1 MNVLLR
7 TILTLLVFSRAPAFA
22 SVERINDTQPQL
34 SQTQNQVN
42 SKLFKHSLS
51 GLYGINSFPLSTTQ
65 PYSDFNT
72 LYSKAHQA
80 QYELE
85 TICKSVAL
93 QTQSQALFSGI
104 KSPQRAKAKIKTD
117 LSDDVSKI
125 TDLARGTI
133 VTNGIEDLV
142 TTFELLENQTKIISV
157 KNRFKNPTPSGYRD
171 LNILVEL
178 PKTKI
183 IAEVQIH
190 LAGIANVKNGPE
202 HELYEKIQHIER
214 TAAVHNRTLTLP
226 EQVRIKQLR
235 QQSINLYHDAWQP
248 YITTNVYYNENKA
261 A

>member
-22 SVERINDTQPQL
+22 SIEPINDNQQR
-34 SQTQNQVN
+34 SQTQNQIN

-51 GLYGINSFPLSTTQ
+51 GLYGINSFRLSARQ

-93 QTQSQALFSGI
+93 QTNAQALFSGV
-104 KSPQRAKAKIKTD
+104 KSQQRAQTKIKTD
-117 LSDDVSKI
+117 LSNEVSRI

-133 VTNGIEDLV
+133 VTNDIEDLV
-142 TTFELLENQTKIISV
+142 TTFELLENQTKIVSV
-157 KNRFKNPTPSGYRD
+157 KNRFKNPAPSRYRD

-183 IAEVQIH
+183 IAEVQLH
-190 LAGIANVKNGPE
+190 LADIAKVKNGPE
-202 HELYEKIQHIER
+202 HELYEQIQHIER
-214 TAAVHNRTLTLP
+214 NAVASNGMLNQL
-226 EQVRIKQLR
+226 EQARINKLR

-248 YITTNVYYNENKA
+248 YITTKIKA

>member
-22 SVERINDTQPQL
+22 SVEPINDTQSQS
-34 SQTQNQVN
+34 SQTQNQAN
-42 SKLFKHSLS
+42 TKLFKHSLS
-51 GLYGINSFPLSTTQ
+51 GLYGINSFRLSTSQ

-93 QTQSQALFSGI
+93 QTHSQALFSGI
-104 KSPQRAKAKIKTD
+104 KSQQRAQTKIKTD
-117 LSDDVSKI
+117 LSNDVSKI
-125 TDLARGTI
+125 TDVARGTI
-133 VTNGIEDLV
+133 VTNDIEGLV
-142 TTFELLENQTKIISV
+142 TTFELLENQTKIVSV

-171 LNILVEL
+171 LNVLVQL

-190 LAGIANVKNGPE
+190 LAEIAHVKNGPE
-202 HELYEKIQHIER
+202 HELYENIQHIER
-214 TAAVHNRTLTLP
+214 NAAASNRALTQL
-226 EQVRIKQLR
+226 EQAKIKQLR
-235 QQSINLYHDAWQP
+235 QQSINLYHNAWQP
-248 YITTNVYYNENKA
+248 YITTKIKA